1 MNVVPVVF
9 GGGRP
14 FFGALGPGAS
24 VMQADPASVVPGDRV
39 THLLYD
45 VVGITPRDP

>member
-1 MNVVPVVF
+1 MNVVLVVF

-14 FFGALGPGAS
+14 FFGAVGPGEIVTLTNPS
-24 VMQADPASVVPGDRV
+24 RVVQGDRV

-45 VVGITPRDP
+45 VVGTTKIV